1 MLEADLFEVFVK
13 PLNDSGICYMAT
25 GSVAAMLY
33 GRPRMTHDIDMV
45 IYLSVSEAALLPRI
59 YPQGLYYCPPVE
71 AIQAEIGRQTEGHF
85 NVIHLQTGFKGDFY
99 PSGKD
104 ELIEWGLR
112 NKKTVKLETMEIC
125 IAPPEYVIIQKLRYF
140 QEGHSSKHLTDIEAM
155 LDLSAEQIDQELI
168 RAYVKQFSLENEW
181 SQVKAV

>member
-1 MLEADLFEVFVK
+1 
-13 PLNDSGICYMAT
+13 MAT

-33 GRPRMTHDIDMV
+33 GRPRMTHDIDLV
-45 IYLSVSEAALLPRI
+45 IHISGSEAALLCRI
-59 YPQGLYYCPPVE
+59 YPPGLYYCPPVE
-71 AIQAEIGRQTEGHF
+71 AIQTEIGREAGGHF
-85 NVIHLQTGFKGDFY
+85 NVIHLQTGFKADFY
-99 PSGKD
+99 PVGKD

-112 NKKTVKLETMEIC
+112 NKRTMKLDTMEIR

-140 QEGHSSKHLTDIEAM
+140 QEGRSSKHLTDIQAM

-168 RAYVKQFSLENEW
+168 GAYVKQFSLESEW